1 MTVPRKVDINKLKN
15 PDKSKLIRQYFI
27 FLLLFTLF
35 YSCGEDIPKY
45 EEVLTVDIN
54 TKKVSYKK
62 VEVKGITSLSEFE
75 SERFKF
81 LSKARIGMYLEAGDK
96 LDETTATVKELND
109 VTYKDKGVSPNI
121 RYTVKDDT
129 IIPYTLEDSI
139 LLTLQYNL
147 RQAIDFFISNGLNMD
162 KGANALAYG
171 QIKIFYELKFETA
184 NQSKEKDVM
193 KDNAMYYPLLNSLA
207 FLKQDKLKHLALVS
221 NPMVITHEFA
231 HSIFA
236 YIAQG
241 VLKDDDVFYETLA
254 RNCNEVHSDFY
265 KSAMNE
271 GFSDYWASRK
281 TGSADLFYLS
291 ITKHEIG
298 VDETVIADRSLENN
312 RQLTTSMLVTNQMPD
327 YCQSETEGKSYY
339 WAGTI
344 WASSMWEAQKSTNI
358 ENFDKYLLKSYACLH
373 EVFSDRMNDIT
384 MATPGNCF
392 VKTLKQETDVTQTQ
406 INQVCSIL
414 KRRFSLIKG
423 EFNECN

>member
-1 MTVPRKVDINKLKN
+1 MK
-15 PDKSKLIRQYFI
+15 YFI
-27 FLLLFTLF
+27 FLLALTLF

-62 VEVKGITSLSEFE
+62 VELKGITSLSEFE
-75 SERFKF
+75 SERFRF
-81 LSKARIGMYLEAGDK
+81 LSKARIGMYLEAGDE

-109 VTYKDKGVSPNI
+109 VTYKDAGVSPNI
-121 RYTVKDDT
+121 RYTIEDDT
-129 IIPYTLEDSI
+129 LIPYTLEDSI

-162 KGANALAYG
+162 TGANGPAYG
-171 QIKIFYELKFETA
+171 QIRVFYELKFEMP
-184 NQSKEKDVM
+184 NQSNEKEDM
-193 KDNAMYYPLLNSLA
+193 KDNAMYYPLLNCLA

-236 YIAQG
+236 YVAQG
-241 VLKDDDVFYETLA
+241 VLRDDDIFYDTLA
-254 RNCNEVHSDFY
+254 QNCSDVHNDFY

-291 ITKHEIG
+291 ITKYEIG
-298 VDETVIADRSLENN
+298 VDKTVIADRSLDNN
-312 RQLTTSMLVTNQMPD
+312 RQLTSDMLVTSQDPS
-327 YCQSETEGKSYY
+327 YCQSEPNTKSYY

-344 WASSMWEAQKSTNI
+344 WASSMWEAYNESNI

-373 EVFSDRMNDIT
+373 QVFSDKMNRIT

-392 VKTLKQETDVTQTQ
+392 VKTLKQENEVTQEQ
-406 INQVCSIL
+406 INKIQLIIDQNGEREIIYQNLKSAPVWIQKTIL
-414 KRRFSLIKG
+414 SK
-423 EFNECN
+423 

>member
-1 MTVPRKVDINKLKN
+1 MKYFVFLSV
-15 PDKSKLIRQYFI
+15 LIF
-27 FLLLFTLF
+27 F

-45 EEVLTVDIN
+45 EEILTVDIN
-54 TKKVSYKK
+54 TKKVSYEK
-62 VEVKGITSLSEFE
+62 VEVKGIKSLSEFE

-81 LSKARIGMYLEAGDK
+81 LSKARIGMYLEAGDE

-109 VTYKDKGVSPNI
+109 VTYKDEGVSPNI
-121 RYTVKDDT
+121 RYTIEDDT

-147 RQAIDFFISNGLNMD
+147 RQAIDFFINNGLNMD
-162 KGANALAYG
+162 IGANGAPYG
-171 QIKIFYELKFETA
+171 QIKIFYELKLEMPNQA
-184 NQSKEKDVM
+184 NEKEDM
-193 KDNAMYYPLLNSLA
+193 KDNAMYYPLLNCLA

-236 YIAQG
+236 YTAQG
-241 VLKDDDVFYETLA
+241 VLEDDDIFYDSLA
-254 RNCNEVHSDFY
+254 KNCKDVHNEFY

-281 TGSADLFYLS
+281 TGSAELFYLS

-298 VDETVIADRSLENN
+298 VDSTIIADRSLENN
-312 RQLTTSMLVTNQMPD
+312 RQLTTDMLLTSLNPQT
-327 YCQSETEGKSYY
+327 CQDEAQGKSYY

-344 WASSMWEAQKSTNI
+344 WASSMWEAQKTVNI
-358 ENFDKYLLKSYACLH
+358 ENFDKYLLKSYACLYQ
-373 EVFSDRMNDIT
+373 VFSDKMNNIT

-392 VKTLKQETDVTQTQ
+392 IKTLKQETDVTQAQ
-406 INQVCSIL
+406 INNVCSIL
-414 KRRFSLIKG
+414 KRRFSLISG